1 MGMRTRVYTSILR
14 WLSDRRWHK
23 TSELAKLTRYHEE
36 WLRELGRDPHFEIDV
51 EGGRIRLR

>member
-1 MGMRTRVYTSILR
+1 MRTRVYSSILR

-23 TSELAKLTRYHEE
+23 TSELAGLTRYQEE
-36 WLRELGRDPHFEIDV
+36 WLRELGRDPQFEVDA